1 MRGNFSDA
9 KGPEKTMCIKGT
21 SGEPAD
27 RPGPPP
33 APGQAQGVSCFTTG
47 DDARD
52 DRRSFFFG
60 TDSVLVRQWAYEA
73 VPFRICVCAAL
84 APLRAL

>member
-27 RPGPPP
+27 PVHRSRSSSG
-33 APGQAQGVSCFTTG
+33 CFTTG